1 MNMFKPTIYQKNI
14 FEINYSHLKEH
25 GITCLVF
32 DLDNTLGMMEHKK
45 CPREVKELVKKL
57 KQDFLVLICSNN
69 MKKRITPYLED
80 LEVDGV
86 CFSMKPT
93 TIGLNK
99 IMNQHHLSKKE
110 MCLIG
115 DQMVTD
121 ILSGNRLGIM
131 TILVDPMGE
140 KELKITSINRKIEN
154 QIIKQYQKRGIFE
167 RGKYYG

>member
-1 MNMFKPTIYQKNI
+1 MKLFRPTMYQKSI
-14 FEINYSHLKEH
+14 FEIEYSRLKEL

-45 CPREVKELVKKL
+45 CSNQVKKL
-57 KQDFLVLICSNN
+57 INILKKDFLIVICSNN
-69 MKKRITPYLED
+69 MKRRIEPYLKD
-80 LEVDGV
+80 LEINGI
-86 CFSMKPT
+86 CWSMKPT
-93 TIGLNK
+93 TIGLNRIK
-99 IMNQHHLSKKE
+99 HNYNLNNDE

-121 ILSGNRLGIM
+121 ILSGNRFHIM
-131 TILVDPMGE
+131 TVLVDPMSE

-154 QIIKQYQKRGIFE
+154 KIIKQYQKKGIFE